1 MVKSDEPSGGSTG
14 APSPVREV
22 RKTRGRPPNREGKAR
37 KKRKLNKEAK
47 SKRNDDDDEEE
58 DEDDESEILDLC
70 EICNINENDELS
82 LICDACDKVYHTYC
96 LDPPLKEIP
105 PGEWVC
111 PKCDVPQKE
120 PEKAASEPTQSVET
134 KEKSPPKKDERVS
147 PQRTPSKSSFPSNQ
161 NTPHLPAIAPPALPM
176 SMMSRSSMAAPP
188 PTHIMP
194 HPVAASFPHAQQER
208 HQATEMIEIQD
219 QNAFLRRENQKLM
232 DWVDRLTR
240 RIDELQP
247 LEETLRATQYKCRKM
262 ESQILDY
269 QSQLAMM
276 AKSPPQYGQSNPHA
290 ALPKFVTRPYMPTT
304 LPRVD
309 GRSSDPRHLDA
320 DYRPAPISS
329 GAHYLSSSR
338 RKDYPEPNYESEYSR
353 APPHEESHGR
363 RFSNPMSHMDSYYR
377 ESSSSAAYH
386 ASGSHQLPGPPLPY
400 SQPPVYQKRSYP
412 HQSYHDQAQ
421 TSSSHLYRERQTPER
436 QSSYQYQPHS
446 NSEHS
451 FLPRPVLP
459 TEAYGVKKEDQKEPI
474 QVYSSDDD
482 ESSKRPTQAEREDD
496 AISVLNSMKRGEP
509 APTERLNMS
518 TPPHDSDASTTPLS
532 TVKPSDI
539 PSTGKRIGLY
549 TPRSRRLMLDRYLLK
564 RTKRLSRHKWFKY
577 PVRKTL
583 ADTRPRVKGRFVKHD
598 SVDDEEMSSPQKSES
613 PRDMLAEE
621 AMHISDFDYIKA
633 FANLVKETKEQVD
646 NVVVEI
652 LKNKQRQ
659 GELVSW
665 DTWTVGL
672 EQSVMSLLP
681 REYVSNSP
689 FPNIF
694 GELVYVLGD
703 AEEDSNQE
711 NYCKALQAGAIYVAI
726 CLSLYSTTNPPSKYG
741 NSISPILKHY
751 VKTMDELW
759 EAEPNL
765 QKKHTFAMMKS
776 IVDGIA
782 GVICVG
788 YDDGK
793 QFLQPV
799 SVAQILDNGQTTSED
814 GNPTP

>member
-1 MVKSDEPSGGSTG
+1 
-14 APSPVREV
+14 
-22 RKTRGRPPNREGKAR
+22 
-37 KKRKLNKEAK
+37 
-47 SKRNDDDDEEE
+47 
-58 DEDDESEILDLC
+58 
-70 EICNINENDELS
+70 
-82 LICDACDKVYHTYC
+82 
-96 LDPPLKEIP
+96 
-105 PGEWVC
+105 
-111 PKCDVPQKE
+111 
-120 PEKAASEPTQSVET
+120 
-134 KEKSPPKKDERVS
+134 
-147 PQRTPSKSSFPSNQ
+147 
-161 NTPHLPAIAPPALPM
+161 
-176 SMMSRSSMAAPP
+176 
-188 PTHIMP
+188 
-194 HPVAASFPHAQQER
+194 
-208 HQATEMIEIQD
+208 
-219 QNAFLRRENQKLM
+219 
-232 DWVDRLTR
+232 
-240 RIDELQP
+240 
-247 LEETLRATQYKCRKM
+247 
-262 ESQILDY
+262 
-269 QSQLAMM
+269 
-276 AKSPPQYGQSNPHA
+276 
-290 ALPKFVTRPYMPTT
+290 
-304 LPRVD
+304 
-309 GRSSDPRHLDA
+309 
-320 DYRPAPISS
+320 
-329 GAHYLSSSR
+329 
-338 RKDYPEPNYESEYSR
+338 
-353 APPHEESHGR
+353 
-363 RFSNPMSHMDSYYR
+363 
-377 ESSSSAAYH
+377 
-386 ASGSHQLPGPPLPY
+386 
-400 SQPPVYQKRSYP
+400 
-412 HQSYHDQAQ
+412 
-421 TSSSHLYRERQTPER
+421 
-436 QSSYQYQPHS
+436 
-446 NSEHS
+446 
-451 FLPRPVLP
+451 
-459 TEAYGVKKEDQKEPI
+459 
-474 QVYSSDDD
+474 
-482 ESSKRPTQAEREDD
+482 
-496 AISVLNSMKRGEP
+496 
-509 APTERLNMS
+509 
-518 TPPHDSDASTTPLS
+518 
-532 TVKPSDI
+532 
-539 PSTGKRIGLY
+539 
-549 TPRSRRLMLDRYLLK
+549 
-564 RTKRLSRHKWFKY
+564 
-577 PVRKTL
+577 
-583 ADTRPRVKGRFVKHD
+583 
-598 SVDDEEMSSPQKSES
+598 MSSPQKSES